1 MLPPF
6 TQTLLIVNVLVF
18 LLQAQGGGGLIQWFG
33 LWPGGGAGLASLP
46 WQAPWQIVTYSF
58 LHGSLMHIAF
68 NMFAVWMFGAELE
81 RVWGA
86 RRLAIAYFASVVI
99 GGVAHLIVGVAFGAG
114 GGPVIGAS
122 AGVFGILLA
131 YALVFPHRKIVPLIP
146 PIPMPARVFV
156 ALYAS
161 LELYLG
167 VTGTQSG
174 VAHFAHLG
182 GLLGGWIGYRYGGG
196 HGRFR
201 RS

>member
-6 TQTLLIVNVLVF
+6 TQTLLIVNVVVY
-18 LLQAQGGGGLIQWFG
+18 LLQSQGGSGLIQWFG

-86 RRLAIAYFASVVI
+86 RRLAIAYFASVVT

-156 ALYAS
+156 ALYAL

-196 HGRFR
+196 QGRFR
-201 RS
+201 RN